1 MRAVVPILL
10 GVIPFG
16 MISGASA
23 VAAGLSLGQAVGM
36 SVVVF
41 AGAAQLAAV
50 ELLAHGASPVV
61 VVLTAWV
68 INLRFMMYSASLAPW
83 LRSAVASKK
92 LLLSYLLT
100 DQAYAVSLVRF
111 EQYPKRPKLAFYLG
125 AAATLW
131 GIWQLSTLAG
141 ALLGS
146 GLPPALELEFAIPL
160 TFIALMVP
168 MLNDRPRVLAA
179 LTAGVVALAA
189 RELPYN
195 LGLMIAAAGGVAIG
209 LRVEAGKKDQVE
221 TTESTSARLETCTGS
236 CQE

>member
-1 MRAVVPILL
+1 MVPILL

-83 LRSAVASKK
+83 VRSLVASKK

-111 EQYPKRPKLAFYLG
+111 EQHPKRPKLAFYLG

-131 GIWQLSTLAG
+131 GVWQLSTLAG
-141 ALLGS
+141 AALGS
-146 GLPPALELEFAIPL
+146 GLPATLELEFAIPL

-168 MLNDRPRVLAA
+168 MLNDRPRLLAA
-179 LTAGVVALAA
+179 LTAGVVSLAA
-189 RELPYN
+189 QDLPFN
-195 LGLMIAAAGGVAIG
+195 LGLIIAAAGGVGVG
-209 LRVEAGKKDQVE
+209 LLIETGKKPQVE
-221 TTESTSARLETCTGS
+221 TADSPSATLETCADS